1 MESPANDGFHQ
12 IPNSSLDSSARLALC
27 QYEALILSTGSIRL
41 EDEYSTLRQTRIQL
55 EDGATGITDNLKE
68 LIQLKL
74 GTYLPISM

>member
-1 MESPANDGFHQ
+1 MEFALKDCSHR
-12 IPNSSLDSSARLALC
+12 IPNCPRDSSARLALC

-55 EDGATGITDNLKE
+55 EDGAAGITDNLKE

-74 GTYLPISM
+74 GNYLPISV